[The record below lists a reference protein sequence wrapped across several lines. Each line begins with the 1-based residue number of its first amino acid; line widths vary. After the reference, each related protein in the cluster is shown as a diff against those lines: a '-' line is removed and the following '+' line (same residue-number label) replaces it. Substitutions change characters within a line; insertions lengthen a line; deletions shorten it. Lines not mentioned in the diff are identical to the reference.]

1 MPRLS
6 GVFTRIK
13 YVRRHSEARTG
24 GLPACNVLQWRGMSE
39 SIVITGMGVVSPIG
53 CTVERF
59 WDSLYAGR
67 SGAAPVDGLDTSE
80 LSRKIA
86 CQVREPIDSVG
97 RAMPAAT
104 SDDPPAGEARPTN
117 SPASFPRIIPQ
128 KATKGEALPGRAAQ
142 LAIAATRQ
150 AVESARI
157 APHDLNNPRAAIIVG
172 TTMGE
177 TEFIEERLTASSDE
191 WLNPDHMRRILS
203 GRPGSIA
210 GNVAA
215 HIGRSA
221 SAVDLYGACAA
232 GNMAITSAR
241 RKLLDGRCDFAIA
254 GGADGFSRL
263 AFLGFMRLRVMAAEV
278 CRPFDERRDGLFV
291 GEGAAFFI
299 MERES
304 SAKARGASIIA
315 RILGASV
322 ACENYHPTR
331 PHPDGDGLTRSTVEA
346 LRDADL
352 NPSDID
358 YVCAHGTGTPQNDAI
373 EVVVMQK
380 CFPRGVAF
388 SSIKA
393 LTGHTMGA
401 AAAMEAAACILSLQH
416 QTLIPTW
423 HLDNVLQPCSL
434 DPIKGAPRSAR
445 VRCVLNNSAGFG
457 GYNSSVIFAAA

>member
-1 MPRLS
+1 
-6 GVFTRIK
+6 
-13 YVRRHSEARTG
+13 
-24 GLPACNVLQWRGMSE
+24 MSE

-59 WDSLYAGR
+59 WDSLCAGR
-67 SGAAPVDGLDTSE
+67 SGAGPVDCLDTSE
-80 LSRKIA
+80 LPRKIA
-86 CQVREPIDSVG
+86 CQVRDSIPLYQG
-97 RAMPAAT
+97 GME
-104 SDDPPAGEARPTN
+104 GG
-117 SPASFPRIIPQ
+117 SP
-128 KATKGEALPGRAAQ
+128 PGRAAQ
-142 LAIAATRQ
+142 LAIAAARQ
-150 AVESARI
+150 AIDAARF
-157 APHDLNNPRAAIIVG
+157 APTDGSDTRVSIIVG

-177 TEFIEERLTASSDE
+177 TGFIEERLTAPSDE
-191 WLNPDHMRRILS
+191 WLNADHMRRILS

-210 GNVAA
+210 GHVGSALLNNQEQPSDDARVTSGPPVASA
-215 HIGRSA
+215 LGSDLRHPQGATLQRDRSA
-221 SAVDLYGACAA
+221 SPHFVSAVDLYGACAA
-232 GNMAITSAR
+232 GNMAIASAR
-241 RKLLDGRCDFAIA
+241 RQLLDGRCDIAIA

-291 GEGAAFFI
+291 GEGAAFFV
-299 MERES
+299 MEQES
-304 SAKARGASIIA
+304 SARARGATILA
-315 RILGASV
+315 RVLGATV

-331 PHPDGDGLTRSTVEA
+331 PHPDGDGLTRSTLQA
-346 LRDADL
+346 LHDADL
-352 NPSDID
+352 APSDID

-373 EVVVMQK
+373 EVAVMQK
-380 CFPRGVAF
+380 CFPQGVAF

-401 AAAMEAAACILSLQH
+401 AAAMEAVACILSLKH

-434 DPIKGAPRSAR
+434 DAIKGAPRSAR